1 MKLPYIEAGEIVT
14 THGVRGEVK
23 VLSWLDSPE
32 MLCEFDR
39 CRISGREYVM
49 DSVRVQKT
57 CNLVKLRGVDT
68 IEDAQKL
75 RGKTMELYRE
85 DISDELIFAS
95 ELVDVE
101 VYADGACIGKIKEVL
116 DYPGNSVYVVQ
127 GEREYLIPA
136 VKEFIL
142 STDLERNQMQVKL
155 LKGMASDEDRHSD
168 AVSRHAGGCAFREY
182 SGARAGAW
190 VHFHRSPPDTG
201 LHRKQAES
209 GGRLSLRRRA
219 GRHYAG

>member
-39 CRISGREYVM
+39 CRIDGKEYAM
-49 DSVRVQKT
+49 DAVRVQKT

-68 IEDAQKL
+68 MEDAQKL

-85 DISDELIFAS
+85 DISDELIFAA

-101 VYADGACIGKIKEVL
+101 VYADGVCIGKIKEVL

-142 STDLERNQMQVKL
+142 STDLEKNQMQVKL
-155 LKGMASDEDRHSD
+155 LKGMASDED
-168 AVSRHAGGCAFREY
+168 
-182 SGARAGAW
+182 
-190 VHFHRSPPDTG
+190 
-201 LHRKQAES
+201 
-209 GGRLSLRRRA
+209 
-219 GRHYAG
+219 

>member
-1 MKLPYIEAGEIVT
+1 MRLQFIEAGEIVT

-68 IEDAQKL
+68 MEDAQKL

-101 VYADGACIGKIKEVL
+101 VYADGACIGRIKEVL

-142 STDLERNQMQVKL
+142 STDLERNRMQVKL
-155 LKGMASDEDRHSD
+155 LKGMASDED
-168 AVSRHAGGCAFREY
+168 
-182 SGARAGAW
+182 
-190 VHFHRSPPDTG
+190 
-201 LHRKQAES
+201 
-209 GGRLSLRRRA
+209 
-219 GRHYAG
+219 

>member
-39 CRISGREYVM
+39 CRIEGKEYAM
-49 DSVRVQKT
+49 DAVRVQKT

-68 IEDAQKL
+68 MEDAQKL

-85 DISDELIFAS
+85 DISDELIFAA

-101 VYADGACIGKIKEVL
+101 VYADGASIGKIKEVL

-142 STDLERNQMQVKL
+142 STDLEKNQMQVKI
-155 LKGMASDEDRHSD
+155 LKGMASDED
-168 AVSRHAGGCAFREY
+168 
-182 SGARAGAW
+182 
-190 VHFHRSPPDTG
+190 
-201 LHRKQAES
+201 
-209 GGRLSLRRRA
+209 
-219 GRHYAG
+219 

>member
-68 IEDAQKL
+68 MEDAQKL

-85 DISDELIFAS
+85 DISDELIFAA

-116 DYPGNSVYVVQ
+116 DYQ

-155 LKGMASDEDRHSD
+155 LKGMASDED
-168 AVSRHAGGCAFREY
+168 
-182 SGARAGAW
+182 
-190 VHFHRSPPDTG
+190 
-201 LHRKQAES
+201 
-209 GGRLSLRRRA
+209 
-219 GRHYAG
+219 

>member
-49 DSVRVQKT
+49 DSVRVQKN

-68 IEDAQKL
+68 MEDAQKL

-85 DISDELIFAS
+85 DISDELIFAA

-155 LKGMASDEDRHSD
+155 LKGMASDED
-168 AVSRHAGGCAFREY
+168 
-182 SGARAGAW
+182 
-190 VHFHRSPPDTG
+190 
-201 LHRKQAES
+201 
-209 GGRLSLRRRA
+209 
-219 GRHYAG
+219 